1 VNPRETLKEQSMCD
15 TLCAIGSDRTLFA
28 KNSDRPVAEVQLVEP
43 FAPRPAGGR
52 LSTQYIELDDA
63 GAVALLGCRPE
74 WLWGLETGVNEHRVA
89 IGNEKVF
96 TVDNPY
102 DVAPA
107 LLGMDLVRLGLERG
121 RTADEARAVMTDLLA
136 RHGQGGVGDR
146 THDEPYFSSFLIAD
160 PQRAWVL
167 ETSGRTW
174 AARPVDETAAI
185 SNRLTLAAD
194 WTLASDDVPAGT
206 DFDAYRLTRAPTGHA
221 DIRLAANRACL
232 AVGPDA
238 LTPRILAAQMRHHG
252 ERPWGPPGGDPAS
265 ISALPPTTM
274 PDGTGVSVCMHVR
287 GYQAT
292 ASSLIAELPAE
303 AGRPVRAW
311 VAPGSPCVSV
321 YVPVFPPGGVP
332 RELGDAGVW
341 KRFLSLRERVESD
354 AAGALL
360 EIRAALGPVEAEL
373 WDAADDAAGDQDAQA
388 AFTASCWRPVASALD
403 RLGV

>member
-1 VNPRETLKEQSMCD
+1 MCD

-28 KNSDRPVAEVQLVEP
+28 KNSDRPVAEVQLVES
-43 FAPRPAGGR
+43 FAPRPAGGQLR
-52 LSTQYIELDDA
+52 AQYIAVDDS
-63 GAVALLGCRPE
+63 GAFALLGCRPE

-102 DVAPA
+102 AVEPA
-107 LLGMDLVRLGLERG
+107 LLGMDLVRLGLERS
-121 RTADEARAVMTDLLA
+121 RTADEALAVMTELLA

-146 THDEPYFSSFLIAD
+146 THDEPYFSSFLLAD
-160 PQRAWVL
+160 PRRAWVL

-174 AARPVDETAAI
+174 AARPVDQTAAI
-185 SNRLTLAAD
+185 SNRLTLGPD
-194 WTLASDDVPAGT
+194 WTRASDDVRAGT
-206 DFDAYRLTRAPTGHA
+206 DFDTYRLARAPTGHA

-232 AVGPDA
+232 AAGSEV

-252 ERPWGPPGGDPAS
+252 ERPWGPPGGDLTSVSAPPPA
-265 ISALPPTTM
+265 TM

-292 ASSLIAELPAE
+292 ASSMIAELPADP
-303 AGRPVRAW
+303 GRPARAW

-321 YVPVFPPGGVP
+321 YVPVFPPEGGP
-332 RELGDAGVW
+332 GELGDAGVW
-341 KRFLSLRERVESD
+341 KRFLALRERVETDAD

-360 EIRAALGPVEAEL
+360 EIRAALGPAEAEL
-373 WDAADDAAGDQDAQA
+373 WDAADDAAGDTGAQA

-403 RLGV
+403 RLGA